1 MFNIELIFTP
11 YAFAHISQNLGFSF
25 PKFKQKSETK
35 SFSIFL
41 LILTPNVF
49 FHLKVKKISFF
60 YIRGLFSGR
69 NGVEGMRKHY
79 PVEIYYYNFS
89 HSVSICPPCS
99 FRIYPGEWPRMT
111 IRPSVGHL
119 EQQYLR
125 ETISDILHI
134 NIILVA
140 CKLLGAL
147 QAKPCMRSRSTDN
160 ICEISL
166 YTKY

>member
-1 MFNIELIFTP
+1 ML
-11 YAFAHISQNLGFSF
+11 
-25 PKFKQKSETK
+25 
-35 SFSIFL
+35 L
-41 LILTPNVF
+41 LISPKTWVSVF
-49 FHLKVKKISFF
+49 LNLSKKVKLNRFPYFFWFWHQTYFFTWKVKKISFF